1 MTWNKR
7 SDIFAKDVLTIEDI
21 QELLCMSYQDA
32 AKFIRDAKQALKMN
46 PKYNNQ
52 GVRLDIQ
59 GRLHVQDYFDYFN
72 ITNMNRYVGTQ
83 LEEGEEK

>member
-1 MTWNKR
+1 MTMQER
-7 SDIFAKDVLTIEDI
+7 EEIFAKDVLTIEDI
-21 QELLCMSYQDA
+21 QLLLVMKYQDA
-32 AKFIRDAKQALKMN
+32 AKFIRTVKQALEMN
-46 PKYNNQ
+46 PKYNEQ

-59 GRLHVQDYFDYFN
+59 GRLHVQDYLDYFN